1 MMEPLNIEDVIWEIA
16 KDSLKNEGIKEEK
29 VTEDE

>member
-1 MMEPLNIEDVIWEIA
+1 MEPLNIEDVILEIA